1 MDVELPNYRTGIN
14 RDVFVF
20 CAFTSLSHADV
31 VKLTYTDIHT
41 DDNGERWIIDKRQK
55 TGTQFR
61 VKLLPVAAMLYDRY
75 KDMHL
80 SGDRVFPLKGTYNT
94 LNMSLRHVARH
105 AGLSFNPTIHLA
117 RHTFATTVT
126 LTQGVPLET
135 VSKMLGHKQITTTQI
150 YAKITNDK
158 IGQDMAA
165 LSEKLSSV
173 FKVAR

>member
-1 MDVELPNYRTGIN
+1 MLISNDLRLI
-14 RDVFVF
+14 
-20 CAFTSLSHADV
+20 FTS
-31 VKLTYTDIHT
+31 
-41 DDNGERWIIDKRQK
+41 
-55 TGTQFR
+55 
-61 VKLLPVAAMLYDRY
+61 
-75 KDMHL
+75 
-80 SGDRVFPLKGTYNT
+80 T
-94 LNMSLRHVARH
+94 LFLAVPITFHM
-105 AGLSFNPTIHLA
+105 A

-135 VSKMLGHKQITTTQI
+135 VSKMLGHKRITTTQI

>member
-1 MDVELPNYRTGIN
+1 M
-14 RDVFVF
+14 
-20 CAFTSLSHADV
+20 
-31 VKLTYTDIHT
+31 
-41 DDNGERWIIDKRQK
+41 
-55 TGTQFR
+55 GTQFC
-61 VKLLPVAAMLYDRY
+61 VKLLTIAELIYDCY

-80 SGDRVFPLKGTYNT
+80 SGDRAFPLKGTYNT
-94 LNMSLRHVARH
+94 LNMSLRHVASH
-105 AGLSFNPTIHLA
+105 AGLSFNPTIHVA

-135 VSKMLGHKQITTTQI
+135 VSKMLGHKRITTTQI

>member
-1 MDVELPNYRTGIN
+1 MDYRQ
-14 RDVFVF
+14 
-20 CAFTSLSHADV
+20 APE
-31 VKLTYTDIHT
+31 
-41 DDNGERWIIDKRQK
+41 NGYAVPGQTASR
-55 TGTQFR
+55 
-61 VKLLPVAAMLYDRY
+61 
-75 KDMHL
+75 
-80 SGDRVFPLKGTYNT
+80 
-94 LNMSLRHVARH
+94 
-105 AGLSFNPTIHLA
+105 LSFNPTIHLA

>member
-1 MDVELPNYRTGIN
+1 MQNTVDERKQNGDDFFLSLAVTYFRSGNCPANGLVTEQPQYSVAIC
-14 RDVFVF
+14 F
-20 CAFTSLSHADV
+20 FTTWQNTETMLISNGLRFIFICSLSLA
-31 VKLTYTDIHT
+31 
-41 DDNGERWIIDKRQK
+41 
-55 TGTQFR
+55 
-61 VKLLPVAAMLYDRY
+61 LPCIFHM
-75 KDMHL
+75 
-80 SGDRVFPLKGTYNT
+80 
-94 LNMSLRHVARH
+94 
-105 AGLSFNPTIHLA
+105 A

-135 VSKMLGHKQITTTQI
+135 VCKMLGHKRITTTQI

>member
-1 MDVELPNYRTGIN
+1 MRKSVDLATLPASRSAEGLAL
-14 RDVFVF
+14 
-20 CAFTSLSHADV
+20 CQSL
-31 VKLTYTDIHT
+31 
-41 DDNGERWIIDKRQK
+41 
-55 TGTQFR
+55 F
-61 VKLLPVAAMLYDRY
+61 
-75 KDMHL
+75 
-80 SGDRVFPLKGTYNT
+80 GDRFVDRQ
-94 LNMSLRHVARH
+94 SLLAI
-105 AGLSFNPTIHLA
+105 ALSNLNPTIHMA

-135 VSKMLGHKQITTTQI
+135 VCKMLGHKRITTTQI

>member
-1 MDVELPNYRTGIN
+1 MSDHLFYKLRSGKPVKFLNFLQKFIGLAIPDAYYRS
-14 RDVFVF
+14 RRKSMLE
-20 CAFTSLSHADV
+20 AA
-31 VKLTYTDIHT
+31 
-41 DDNGERWIIDKRQK
+41 RKR
-55 TGTQFR
+55 
-61 VKLLPVAAMLYDRY
+61 
-75 KDMHL
+75 
-80 SGDRVFPLKGTYNT
+80 PLKGTYNT